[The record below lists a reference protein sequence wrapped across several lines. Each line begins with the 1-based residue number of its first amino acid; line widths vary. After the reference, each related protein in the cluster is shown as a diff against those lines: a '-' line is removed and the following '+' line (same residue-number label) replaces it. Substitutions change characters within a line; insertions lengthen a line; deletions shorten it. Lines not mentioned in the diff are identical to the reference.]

1 MGLIPGVGRFHGEGN
16 GYPLQY
22 SCLGNPMD
30 RGPGGLQSMRPQKN
44 LALLKQQNNSII
56 YMYLSICVCIK
67 FSFMLM
73 SMKIYFH
80 HDMHVNYLQLISFL
94 PDLF

>member
-1 MGLIPGVGRFHGEGN
+1 
-16 GYPLQY
+16 
-22 SCLGNPMD
+22 
-30 RGPGGLQSMRPQKN
+30 
-44 LALLKQQNNSII
+44 
-56 YMYLSICVCIK
+56 MYLSICVCIK

-94 PDLF
+94 PNLF